1 MAEEE
6 PEAVVRRI
14 DQLLE
19 LREQF
24 FRAGGSLEDYQRV
37 TNGGI
42 GLGED
47 DPMDSSINGGRCQAL
62 ARTKFEPGM
71 IIEYHA
77 YDYRGR
83 TQGRGLVQ
91 LIEWISQAD
100 FQFRGRHLLASD
112 EYYEYYAKDKLK
124 EATTVYHVCGTARRQ
139 CRSRAPGGEFI
150 HLAKWRLARL
160 RYLAGGGYAKD
171 MAMEMIER
179 QLQDVLAR
187 APPAPVGPAPPVV
200 IPDAPPRVPAQRRP
214 STGLDDGL
222 LETGEVEQDEVDDRV
237 DELLEAAQRAK
248 VGPGQSRRRGDP
260 EKEKEKA
267 KKTREEEARARKKR
281 TGQSHEPVDLERL
294 RVKRNRTSRGDE
306 SPRDDSLLT
315 SVRPQR
321 DAEVSLGSG
330 RGDDRRSVRGE
341 GAVLPA
347 PSSAAPVSESRGE
360 IHSRAGDARKRS
372 RSAVERGV
380 GPLRRSPD
388 PALQGHRRVFDSRRQ
403 LGSIAAP
410 RADPGTS
417 LTVNEGRV
425 DRSSEG
431 RAKSPEVESPAAERD
446 QIGNRRR
453 VTEDTRDAIPSEQEQ
468 LEEEET
474 GKGPSEL
481 CGEVSGDPS
490 SSGEG
495 SESESR
501 EETSREGSSEG
512 PTSEGGSCGGDS
524 PKSSQKS
531 WSSSSRWSVSQPGQ
545 TSEAGARRL
554 EEADWEEVRVFCY
567 NVWKMETSNK
577 SMSQFAS
584 LLVRM
589 VHNCPGVIGD
599 HSKRLLERA
608 ISQQG
613 TTQRWRDLLPL
624 PVPDDVVETVKAMTE
639 SRETKLKKSGA
650 SGGAVRNTYRK
661 LGTDALV
668 YSMVVGLNCL
678 WGGLRSKT
686 REPTLWKDATPAQ
699 VMAVDRL
706 KEAALYV
713 IDGKDVDGGS
723 GVPRTPEGDWNDRI
737 DDARISYHGEVML
750 KAEPLELERVVV
762 SLPPEGFGAV
772 VNILDVCEGKV
783 RDQLSD
789 PHSLILGAQDLPE
802 AIPKPRVRVLD
813 GEWEPLARSLV
824 ERGILVPT
832 SEVLQFKGEMVLN
845 GLFGVEKSNKPIP
858 DGRPSQR
865 LIMDLRASNAILSVI
880 GGDIG
885 TLSGA
890 SAFTAIALEE
900 GNVISISGD
909 DLVASFYLFSLP
921 PSWRPFLAFEKPISW
936 RALGYD
942 QDGSTYLSSAVLPMG
957 FSSSVG
963 IMQHIHR
970 RLALWSPRA
979 GAGLN
984 AALEVRR
991 DRPWPDLG
999 DDCPAWCLYLDDSTL
1014 LRKVE
1019 AQMAETLRGKSQEEQ
1034 DDLRRAY
1041 QFWGIPFNS
1050 KKAVEECLS
1059 AERLGAY
1066 LDGDR
1071 GRIGVTAKRTLECL
1085 GLSAWVLGQGQ
1096 VSKKTLQVLAGKE
1109 IHCLQFRR
1117 PLMSV
1122 YDEIWKLIAG
1132 PEDYPYLT
1140 VKLVNEIV
1148 TSMCLSPLRFTDWR
1162 AGIDPQVM
1170 ASDASE
1176 SGGGFVMASKLS
1188 SSGVAQVLKPD
1199 ERQRTRTGV
1208 VVFDFFAGIG
1218 GLLRSL
1224 ERAGLEWEHHVV
1236 IESDRHCR
1244 RCIRRTWPGASEYTD
1259 VQTLTREDMARELD
1273 KVENL
1278 GLVVA
1283 GGGSPCQ
1290 GLSKLSSQRQHFKD
1304 ARSKL
1309 FFDFAERIEELK
1321 PLVAERG
1328 AEFVGFMEN
1337 VVMDESDR
1345 DEVTDRLG
1353 WKPHL
1358 LESGDI
1364 SRVRRPRL
1372 YWMNQTLPQAE
1383 WFEIDEFDLVTQVK
1397 MKGEIE
1403 PDALWVPEGLKFQ
1416 GDEKLRLPTF
1426 TRPIKRPRPPVD
1438 PAGLKGSTKEARERW
1453 LKDEFRYPPY
1463 VYEKKFMLVDS
1474 QGNLHKVPAQSR
1486 EALMGYPVGHTRS
1499 SGKLISHRDSGPLVG
1514 DCSSPDGLADPEML
1528 LSALVVEYEEFETPG
1543 SMAPSSGE
1551 EPVGSP
1557 SSPLSR
1563 LELDEELLQ
1572 LNCVQDDIDQVALNK
1587 QLMTSLVAHF
1597 LRRVEYRGSDI
1608 RLDSEVLFKPG
1619 QCPRTSIDPSKWEWK
1634 HCRAFRWRHTAHI
1647 NLLEL
1652 KALTHAIQWR
1662 ARRSKYHSFRT
1673 MLLCDSQSVVA
1684 VVAKGRSS
1692 SKKVNHLLRRLAAL
1706 CLSLNLYLLICWV
1719 DTADNP
1725 ADKASR
1731 IFDGG
1736 RQDH

>member
-1 MAEEE
+1 M
-6 PEAVVRRI
+6 
-14 DQLLE
+14 
-19 LREQF
+19 
-24 FRAGGSLEDYQRV
+24 
-37 TNGGI
+37 
-42 GLGED
+42 
-47 DPMDSSINGGRCQAL
+47 
-62 ARTKFEPGM
+62 
-71 IIEYHA
+71 
-77 YDYRGR
+77 
-83 TQGRGLVQ
+83 
-91 LIEWISQAD
+91 
-100 FQFRGRHLLASD
+100 
-112 EYYEYYAKDKLK
+112 
-124 EATTVYHVCGTARRQ
+124 
-139 CRSRAPGGEFI
+139 
-150 HLAKWRLARL
+150 
-160 RYLAGGGYAKD
+160 
-171 MAMEMIER
+171 
-179 QLQDVLAR
+179 
-187 APPAPVGPAPPVV
+187 
-200 IPDAPPRVPAQRRP
+200 
-214 STGLDDGL
+214 
-222 LETGEVEQDEVDDRV
+222 
-237 DELLEAAQRAK
+237 
-248 VGPGQSRRRGDP
+248 
-260 EKEKEKA
+260 
-267 KKTREEEARARKKR
+267 
-281 TGQSHEPVDLERL
+281 
-294 RVKRNRTSRGDE
+294 
-306 SPRDDSLLT
+306 
-315 SVRPQR
+315 
-321 DAEVSLGSG
+321 
-330 RGDDRRSVRGE
+330 
-341 GAVLPA
+341 
-347 PSSAAPVSESRGE
+347 
-360 IHSRAGDARKRS
+360 
-372 RSAVERGV
+372 
-380 GPLRRSPD
+380 
-388 PALQGHRRVFDSRRQ
+388 
-403 LGSIAAP
+403 
-410 RADPGTS
+410 
-417 LTVNEGRV
+417 
-425 DRSSEG
+425 
-431 RAKSPEVESPAAERD
+431 
-446 QIGNRRR
+446 
-453 VTEDTRDAIPSEQEQ
+453 
-468 LEEEET
+468 
-474 GKGPSEL
+474 
-481 CGEVSGDPS
+481 
-490 SSGEG
+490 
-495 SESESR
+495 
-501 EETSREGSSEG
+501 
-512 PTSEGGSCGGDS
+512 
-524 PKSSQKS
+524 
-531 WSSSSRWSVSQPGQ
+531 
-545 TSEAGARRL
+545 
-554 EEADWEEVRVFCY
+554 
-567 NVWKMETSNK
+567 
-577 SMSQFAS
+577 
-584 LLVRM
+584 VRM
-589 VHNCPGVIGD
+589 VHNCPGVLGD
-599 HSKRLLERA
+599 HSKRLLECA

-624 PVPDDVVETVKAMTE
+624 PVPDDVVDTVKAMTE

-661 LGTDALV
+661 LGADALV
-668 YSMVVGLNCL
+668 YCMTVGLNCL
-678 WGGLRSKT
+678 WGGLKSKT
-686 REPTLWKDATPAQ
+686 REPTLWRDVTPAQ
-699 VMAVDRL
+699 EMAVERL
-706 KEAALYV
+706 KEAALYLL
-713 IDGKDVDGGS
+713 DGKDVDGGT
-723 GVPRTPEGDWNDRI
+723 GVPRTPDGDWNDRI

-772 VNILDVCEGKV
+772 VNILDVCEGKI

-789 PHSLILGAQDLPE
+789 PHSLILGAHDLPE

-832 SEVLQFKGEMVLN
+832 PEVLQFKGEMVLN

-858 DGRPSQR
+858 DGRSSQR
-865 LIMDLRASNAILSVI
+865 LIMDLRASNAMLSVI

-890 SAFTAIALEE
+890 SAFTAITLEE

-921 PSWRPFLAFEKPISW
+921 PVWRPFLAFEKPVSW

-942 QDGSTYLSSAVLPMG
+942 RDGSTYLSSAVLPMG

-991 DRPWPDLG
+991 DRPWPELG

-1014 LRKVE
+1014 LRKIE
-1019 AQMAETLRGKSQEEQ
+1019 AQVAETLVGKSQQEQ

-1041 QFWGIPFNS
+1041 QYWGIPFNS

-1188 SSGVAQVLKPD
+1188 ESGVALVLKPD
-1199 ERQRTRTGV
+1199 ERQKTRTGV

-1236 IESDRHCR
+1236 IESDRQCR
-1244 RCIRRTWPGASEYTD
+1244 RCIRRTWPSASEYTD

-1309 FFDFAERIEELK
+1309 FFDFSERVEELK
-1321 PLVAERG
+1321 SLVAERD
-1328 AEFVGFMEN
+1328 AEFLGFMEN
-1337 VVMDESDR
+1337 VVMDEADR

-1372 YWMNQTLPQAE
+1372 YWMNQTLPMAE
-1383 WFEIDEFDLVTQVK
+1383 WFEIEYHDLVNEVK

-1403 PDALWVPEGLKFQ
+1403 PDAFWVPEGLKFH
-1416 GDEKLRLPTF
+1416 GDPKVKLPTF
-1426 TRPIKRPRPPVD
+1426 TRPIKRSRPPVD
-1438 PAGLKGSTKEARERW
+1438 PAGLKGSTKDARERW
-1453 LKDEFRYPPY
+1453 LKDQFRYPPY
-1463 VYEKKFMLVDS
+1463 TYEKKLMLADA
-1474 QGNLHKVPAQSR
+1474 QGNLHKVAAQSR
-1486 EALMGYPVGHTRS
+1486 EALMGYPVGHTR
-1499 SGKLISHRDSGPLVG
+1499 KLDRELCFKMSFEASEDLRQAAIGNSFHTGTVALLLGTVLHQMGWLSTVR
-1514 DCSSPDGLADPEML
+1514 DPEML

-1543 SMAPSSGE
+1543 SMAPSPAE
-1551 EPVGSP
+1551 EPVDSP
-1557 SSPLSR
+1557 TSPLSS

-1572 LNCVQDDIDQVALNK
+1572 LNCVQDDIDQVALNR
-1587 QLMTSLVAHF
+1587 QLMTALVAQF

-1662 ARRSKYHSFRT
+1662 ARRSKFHSFRT

-1692 SKKVNHLLRRLAAL
+1692 SKKVNHLLRKISKQQRKDERAQLGRLADLVVKPGTLNKYHEHFNRFYQWAIANEFTTATAADLDGAASQYLEALWADGFGRSEGSYLLASLQFMVPTLKHQLPLSWRLLKTWQKHELPTRAVPLDALTVLAFSGLFCVWQEPRLAAGIL
-1706 CLSLNLYLLICWV
+1706 VAFDLSLRTGELFTIQRQQVEFLGNTATVQLLQTKSSGHQIHSERLLIWDRTALQALRFLCHRLQPGDYLIASSAQRFRTLWHRAVDYFLLQDFYIQPYSLRRGGATSAFRRGITFEQLLLRGRWSHQRTARLYLDEALQQSSQLSFSTRSKTRLAWARRHLSFNGSAMNKIDTLNSTVALLRQTV
-1719 DTADNP
+1719 DDLKPPEAGGGFLCGATSLGSRERAVLAMDSENKRRRVAIDGENPPARAAMKLRVSLPSGQTASIGLPPNSTVGDLKVAAQQSLRHRFLRLMGPDATLLNP
-1725 ADKASR
+1725 AESR
-1731 IFDGG
+1731 SLLAPSEPRRAVTVCSRFT
-1736 RQDH
+1736 